1 MNPFRWSF
9 RAQFLAGF
17 LVCVGLLGAALYTQY
32 YQHQIPCPL
41 CSFQRGAFALLG
53 LVFLIGGLHGPRSRG
68 GRMVYGLLGL
78 VPALIGI
85 GIAGRHVWLQHLPAD
100 KVPACGPDLAY
111 MMEAF
116 PLGDV
121 LRQVLTGSGEC
132 AEVTWRLLGLSMP
145 EWSLLWF
152 VVLTLWLL
160 MAAFRR
166 RKRTLLRELRP
177 S

>member
-1 MNPFRWSF
+1 M
-9 RAQFLAGF
+9 
-17 LVCVGLLGAALYTQY
+17 
-32 YQHQIPCPL
+32 
-41 CSFQRGAFALLG
+41 
-53 LVFLIGGLHGPRSRG
+53 
-68 GRMVYGLLGL
+68 
-78 VPALIGI
+78 
-85 GIAGRHVWLQHLPAD
+85 
-100 KVPACGPDLAY
+100 
-111 MMEAF
+111 
-116 PLGDV
+116 

-160 MAAFRR
+160 LAAFRR

>member
-9 RAQFLAGF
+9 RAQFLLGF
-17 LVCVGLLGAALYTQY
+17 VICVVLLAAALYTQY
-32 YQHQIPCPL
+32 VQHQIPCPL
-41 CSFQRGAFALLG
+41 CSFQRGGFALLG
-53 LVFLIGGLHGPRSRG
+53 IMFLIGGLHAPKSRG
-68 GRMVYGLLGL
+68 GRIAYGVLAL
-78 VPALIGI
+78 VPALIGL
-85 GIAGRHVWLQHLPAD
+85 GIAARHVWLQHLPPD
-100 KVPACGPDLAY
+100 QVPACGPDLAY

-116 PLGDV
+116 PLGDM

-152 VVLTLWLL
+152 VALTAWLL
-160 MAAFRR
+160 LAAFRR
-166 RKRTLLRELRP
+166 RKPVLLRELRP